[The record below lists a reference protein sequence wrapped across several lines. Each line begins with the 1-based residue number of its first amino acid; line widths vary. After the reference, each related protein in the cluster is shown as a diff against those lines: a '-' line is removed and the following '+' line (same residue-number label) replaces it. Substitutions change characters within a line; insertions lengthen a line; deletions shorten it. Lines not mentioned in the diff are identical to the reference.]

1 MAKAKNTKKRPTL
14 ARTLATEEF
23 LNSFRKALPEKLG
36 GDPFV
41 IIGTQD
47 GPGGIVSICQ
57 CKCSNTLDC
66 GGGGGGS

>member
-1 MAKAKNTKKRPTL
+1 MVAKKKAPRKTL
-14 ARTLATEEF
+14 TQSLATEEF
-23 LNSFRKALPEKLG
+23 LTAFRKALPTTLG

-41 IIGTQD
+41 IIGTQE

-57 CKCSNTLDC
+57 CKCSRTSDC